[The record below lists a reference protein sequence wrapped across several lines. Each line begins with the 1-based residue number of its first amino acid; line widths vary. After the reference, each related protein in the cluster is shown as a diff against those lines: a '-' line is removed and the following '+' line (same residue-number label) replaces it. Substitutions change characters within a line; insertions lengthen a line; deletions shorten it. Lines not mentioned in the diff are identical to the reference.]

1 MKKSILVSAILFAF
15 GSAVSAQ
22 ELNSGEIQSAL
33 DAGTYEVN
41 GQVDLTSPGTIV
53 GNNLQKGESIQI
65 NFAGNAK
72 LSLESDSNSVVSAR
86 EGVIDFALGESG
98 NLEITSNS
106 NSQSYSGMLIGNVNI
121 KGGDQSQLSL
131 ITTGND
137 IPLADGHWD
146 GLIDI
151 NVDTVNIISASDMA
165 IVRQNGTESL
175 KINARN
181 IDINGMVQ
189 QGGGG
194 KTEMTG
200 FDTLVINGGTKNAIK
215 AAAGTMNFVG
225 NENSQVTLTNNGNQ
239 AVIIA
244 RDEKAD
250 FSLTANTINVGST
263 DTKNSIF
270 FGEDGLTKGGG
281 KVSLN
286 AKAVNLYGDIKGT
299 GSTVNELDIQSEK
312 ATVNGNITLN
322 GSKTSMNLNGEL
334 IFNGENANIKNLT
347 GNEATFT
354 ITKTDQNVFITNNNK
369 ALTLAATGDVNDEV
383 GLDAL
388 KKIQL
393 DGTKDGVQII
403 AHEGMYAKETTAV
416 LDENGNMTNIV
427 TKENSVMSNV
437 LDLASATTLSLNRIL
452 MNDVRKRMGDLRS
465 SEGTHGVWARYD
477 GGSLSG
483 SNGLENDFTT
493 IQIGADTIL
502 GADVPRLGVAFAY
515 TTSDGDMKR
524 GDTEMDAYSLA
535 LYATKFY
542 DSGMFYDV
550 IGRVAKAD
558 TDVTIDGY
566 KKGSMDNL
574 AVSLSGEFGWR
585 FDVTD
590 SFYVEPQTEL
600 TYTYI
605 DSDKLTLSSGHE
617 YKVDSLDSLVG
628 RVGFAAGF
636 KCPSNYGDVY
646 VRASAVHEFLGDAT
660 VHGGDV
666 IHEVDGEDTWV
677 EFGLGANFN
686 INRSTYV
693 YADIERTEGAAIDE
707 DWRANIGVRYSF

>member
-1 MKKSILVSAILFAF
+1 MISWGGVGLCHRQSFQGNTMKKTILISAILFAF
-15 GSAVSAQ
+15 SSVVSAQ
-22 ELNSGEIQSAL
+22 ELDGDKIQSAL

-41 GQVDLTSPGTIV
+41 GQVDLTGTIV
-53 GNNLQKGESIQI
+53 GNNLQTGQSIQI
-65 NFAGNAK
+65 KFAKDAK
-72 LSLESDSNSVVSAR
+72 LSLESASNDVVSAQN
-86 EGVIDFALGESG
+86 GLIDFALGESG
-98 NLEITSNS
+98 KLKITSNS
-106 NSQSYSGMLIGNVNI
+106 KTETYTGMLRGNVNI

-131 ITTGND
+131 ITTGID
-137 IPLADGHWD
+137 VPLADGHYG

-151 NVDTVNIISASDMA
+151 DVDTVKIISGGDIA
-165 IVRQNGTESL
+165 IIRQEADQSL

-181 IDINGMVQ
+181 IDIKGMVQ

-239 AVIIA
+239 AVIIT

-270 FGEDGLTKGGG
+270 FGEDGSTKGGG

-299 GSTVNELDIQSEK
+299 GSTVNKLDIQSEK

-322 GSKTSMNLNGEL
+322 GSNTFMNLNGEL
-334 IFNGENANIKNLT
+334 VFNGNDATISNLT
-347 GNEATFT
+347 GDKATFT
-354 ITKTDQNVFITNNNK
+354 ITKTDQDVSITNNNK

-388 KKIQL
+388 KEIQL
-393 DGTKDGVQII
+393 NGTKDGVQII

-416 LDENGNMTNIV
+416 LDKNGNMTNIV

-502 GADVPRLGVAFAY
+502 GADVPRLGVAFA
-515 TTSDGDMKR
+515 
-524 GDTEMDAYSLA
+524 
-535 LYATKFY
+535 
-542 DSGMFYDV
+542 
-550 IGRVAKAD
+550 
-558 TDVTIDGY
+558 
-566 KKGSMDNL
+566 
-574 AVSLSGEFGWR
+574 
-585 FDVTD
+585 
-590 SFYVEPQTEL
+590 
-600 TYTYI
+600 
-605 DSDKLTLSSGHE
+605 
-617 YKVDSLDSLVG
+617 
-628 RVGFAAGF
+628 
-636 KCPSNYGDVY
+636 
-646 VRASAVHEFLGDAT
+646 
-660 VHGGDV
+660 
-666 IHEVDGEDTWV
+666 
-677 EFGLGANFN
+677 
-686 INRSTYV
+686 
-693 YADIERTEGAAIDE
+693 
-707 DWRANIGVRYSF
+707 